1 MLYNFCVRQPRLTAK
16 RTADDLT
23 FRPNPSLTEVI
34 TLDLNLGEFMS
45 RYSQHACVLVCV
57 CVHRIL
63 NQRRIKLDLRRRA
76 VVVMQA
82 AKRSLGQR
90 PIAIAHRV
98 TESI

>member
-1 MLYNFCVRQPRLTAK
+1 MRV
-16 RTADDLT
+16 
-23 FRPNPSLTEVI
+23 SV
-34 TLDLNLGEFMS
+34 S
-45 RYSQHACVLVCV
+45 V

-63 NQRRIKLDLRRRA
+63 NQRKIKLDLRRRA

-82 AKRSLGQR
+82 AKRSLGRR